1 MDTPERNQIGT
12 PVSKFED
19 SPVFSYINNLSPIK
33 PFRSH
38 STQIFQP
45 LSFAS
50 ISSVFTSPHISSV
63 EKSRFLRRNNL
74 LDSCKAVFSADDGDE
89 GKTCSGLP
97 SAVQLPDC
105 SSESQEKCDMS
116 SSTGEAN
123 VEPCDDDHVD
133 LAVKLSRT
141 LKYDC
146 VSPNSKG
153 TLCHAV
159 ETDTDIEIVETPGL
173 LVHFV
178 RGSSPEKQSAIETDV
193 KLQEVCQFEQAKD
206 EVAGCDWENLMSDA
220 ADLLIFDASSTP
232 EACRVQNQKL
242 VEHETVNFSVHGT
255 ELHAEGVDD
264 PQKRLANQH
273 HASSNIHHQQESAF
287 QLGGIGEQNKA
298 DNRQSLLPCT
308 SKNNHDGDLGEQIGK
323 HVGDSDPSSKVDGQQ
338 QRGMRRRCLV
348 FEAAGTQNKNFE
360 DDSRSTSSTSSQADG
375 KINTDDKQLPPLRAS
390 GTSSSSCIVPGIG
403 LHLNTLASTS
413 KSCKVIKQEIIASGR
428 RLISIPKPV
437 GSFSSLSTV
446 QRAPIKCLALNPV
459 DREIGPVN
467 KNSHFTQD
475 SLRVPGIGVGEDS
488 NPSSP
493 KKKRRRVETV
503 GEPEACK
510 RCNCK
515 KSKCLK
521 LYCECFA
528 AGVYCVEPCSCQD
541 CYNKPIH
548 EDTVLATRKQIES
561 RNPLAFAPK
570 VIRSSESLPD
580 VGEEYNKTPASARHK
595 RGCNCKK
602 SSCNKK
608 YCECYQGGVG
618 CSSNCRCEGC
628 KNAFGR
634 KDGAIV
640 IGMEEVEHEEEAEAL
655 EKNGSNQNLQHTEVS
670 KDESHYSDSHL
681 PITPFSLC
689 RASIKLRSFSSGKPP
704 RSSVLPTGSVRKS
717 DLLTSEM
724 KFEKHFQINPENETP
739 EVLRADSS
747 PVSGVKNAS
756 PNSKR
761 VSPPHNGLGLGFS
774 PGRRSSRKLI
784 LQSIPSL
791 PALTPLRETTK
802 DFPLK
807 F

>member
-12 PVSKFED
+12 PISKFED

-33 PFRSH
+33 PVRSH
-38 STQIFQP
+38 STQIYQS
-45 LSFAS
+45 LSFTS

-74 LDSCKAVFSADDGDE
+74 LDSSKAVFSADDGDD

-97 SAVQLPDC
+97 SVVQLPDC
-105 SSESQEKCDMS
+105 SSQVQIKCDVAGS
-116 SSTGEAN
+116 LGDAN
-123 VEPCDDDHVD
+123 VDPCDGDHTE

-141 LKYDC
+141 LKYDF
-146 VSPNSKG
+146 VSQNGESTPH
-153 TLCHAV
+153 CAV
-159 ETDTDIEIVETPGL
+159 KTGGDIEIIETPGL

-178 RGSSPEKQSAIETDV
+178 GASSQERQCAVDNDV

-206 EVAGCDWENLMSDA
+206 DVSGCDWENLIADA
-220 ADLLIFDASSTP
+220 SDLLIFDASATP
-232 EACRVQNQKL
+232 EACKVQSQKQ
-242 VEHETVNFSVHGT
+242 VEHENVNSFDHGA
-255 ELHAEGVDD
+255 EQHAEGVIGS
-264 PQKRLANQH
+264 QKRLPSLH
-273 HASSNIHHQQESAF
+273 HYSSNLHHQQESADHC
-287 QLGGIGEQNKA
+287 GELKKA

-308 SKNNHDGDLGEQIGK
+308 TMNNHDCGISEQMDK
-323 HVGDSDPSSKVDGQQ
+323 QVEDSDPSGKVESQQ

-348 FEAAGTQNKNFE
+348 FEAAGAQNKNFE
-360 DDSRSTSSTSSQADG
+360 DDLRNTSSISSQADG
-375 KINTDDKQLPPLRAS
+375 KISPSDKQLVPFKTS
-390 GTSSSSCIVPGIG
+390 GISSSSSCMVPGIG
-403 LHLNTLASTS
+403 LHLNTLASNS
-413 KSCKVIKQEIIASGR
+413 KSCKVVKQEIIASGR
-428 RLISIPKPV
+428 RLISMPKPV
-437 GSFSSLSTV
+437 GSFSSVSTG
-446 QRAPIKCLALNPV
+446 QRAPIKCLPLNSIDPL
-459 DREIGPVN
+459 N
-467 KNSHFTQD
+467 KESPFTQD
-475 SLRVPGIGVGEDS
+475 HLSIGLGAGEES

-541 CYNKPIH
+541 CYNKPVH

-580 VGEEYNKTPASARHK
+580 MGEEHNKTPASARHK

-634 KDGAIV
+634 KDGTLV
-640 IGMEEVEHEEEAEAL
+640 IGIEEVEHEEEAEAV
-655 EKNGSNQNLQHTEVS
+655 EKNGCDKNLQNMETN
-670 KDESHYSDSHL
+670 KDGPHYPDLHL
-681 PITPFSLC
+681 PITPYPSC
-689 RASIKLRSFSSGKPP
+689 SRASIKSFASGKPP
-704 RSSVLPTGSVRKS
+704 RSSVFTGGPIRKS
-717 DLLTSEM
+717 DLLNSEM
-724 KFEKHFQINPENETP
+724 KCEKHFQMNPDNETP
-739 EVLRADSS
+739 EILRNDCS
-747 PVSGVKNAS
+747 PVSGVKNVS

-774 PGRRSSRKLI
+774 PGKRSSRKLI

-791 PALTPLRETTK
+791 PALTPLRETAK

>member
-1 MDTPERNQIGT
+1 MDTPERNQMGT
-12 PVSKFED
+12 PISKFED

-33 PFRSH
+33 PVRSH
-38 STQIFQP
+38 GTQIFQS

-74 LDSCKAVFSADDGDE
+74 LDLSKAVFSADDGDE
-89 GKTCSGLP
+89 EKTCTGLP
-97 SAVQLPDC
+97 GVVQLSDC
-105 SSESQEKCDMS
+105 SSEVQEKCDMP
-116 SSTGEAN
+116 GPMEEAN
-123 VEPCDDDHVD
+123 VDPCSGDRIE

-146 VSPNSKG
+146 VSPNSKD
-153 TLCHAV
+153 TLHHAV
-159 ETDTDIEIVETPGL
+159 KTDTDIEFADTPGL
-173 LVHFV
+173 FAHFV
-178 RGSSPEKQSAIETDV
+178 RGSSQERQSAFETDV
-193 KLQEVCQFEQAKD
+193 NLQEVCQFEQAKD
-206 EVAGCDWENLMSDA
+206 EGSGCDWENLISEA
-220 ADLLIFDASSTP
+220 ADLLIFDASATL
-232 EACRVQNQKL
+232 QNQTL
-242 VEHETVNFSVHGT
+242 GEQETVNFSAHDA
-255 ELHAEGVDD
+255 ELHAEGLDG
-264 PQKRLANQH
+264 PLKRLTKQH
-273 HASSNIHHQQESAF
+273 HDSSNLHHQQESAV
-287 QLGGIGEQNKA
+287 QLGEIGELNKA
-298 DNRQSLLPCT
+298 DNSQHLLPCT
-308 SKNNHDGDLGEQIGK
+308 TKKNHDGDLGEQMGK
-323 HVGDSDPSSKVDGQQ
+323 QVGDSDPCGKVDSQQ
-338 QRGMRRRCLV
+338 LRGMRRRCLV
-348 FEAAGTQNKNFE
+348 FEVAGTQNKNFE
-360 DDSRSTSSTSSQADG
+360 DDLRSISSTSSQADG
-375 KINTDDKQLPPLRAS
+375 KIKPDDKQLVPLKTS
-390 GTSSSSCIVPGIG
+390 GISSSSCIVPGIG

-413 KSCKVIKQEIIASGR
+413 KSCKVVKQEIIASGR
-428 RLISIPKPV
+428 RLISMPKPF
-437 GSFSSLSTV
+437 GSFSSLSTER
-446 QRAPIKCLALNPV
+446 RAPIKCFASNPV
-459 DREIGPVN
+459 DREICPVN
-467 KNSHFTQD
+467 KESHFTQD
-475 SLRVPGIGVGEDS
+475 NLCVPGLGVGEDS

-541 CYNKPIH
+541 CYNKPVH

-580 VGEEYNKTPASARHK
+580 IGEEYNKTPASARHK

-634 KDGAIV
+634 KDGTLV
-640 IGMEEVEHEEEAEAL
+640 IGMEEVEHEEEAEVL
-655 EKNGSNQNLQHTEVS
+655 EKNGCDQNLQHTETN
-670 KDESHYSDSHL
+670 KDERHYPDSHL
-681 PITPFSLC
+681 PITPFPSC
-689 RASIKLRSFSSGKPP
+689 RVSIKLPSFSSGKPP
-704 RSSVLPTGSVRKS
+704 RSSLLPTGSVRKS
-717 DLLTSEM
+717 DLLNSQM
-724 KFEKHFQINPENETP
+724 KFEEHFQINPENETP
-739 EVLRADSS
+739 EILRADCS
-747 PVSGVKNAS
+747 PVSGVKKAS

-774 PGRRSSRKLI
+774 PGKRSGRKLI